1 MSLSVL
7 VKSASGLPNVEK
19 FSKSDPMC
27 VITLEGRTI
36 LPESCVYG
44 PYQHFV
50 LILVVLHRLILL
62 TCMYFAVWC
71 CVSLLTICSLGRNPL
86 TTSSLSLSLSPFLFL
101 LFAGEKKKTKVIDNN
116 LDPEWNEVGSAISCC
131 QVGQCFRI

>member
-86 TTSSLSLSLSPFLFL
+86 PHLFSLSPFLFL
-101 LFAGEKKKTKVIDNN
+101 LLAGEKKKTKVIDNN